1 MGRFEPI
8 PAQNKTWVAGLFLE
22 PLASMLTSEP
32 SIHMDLLVICQLKPS
47 QNGQIVMCQVW
58 PFWLLI
64 CLGKWN
70 NKSMTT
76 GYVMKFDHGWQ
87 FNHGWLLELTNF
99 TVGDSCGGAC
109 YDQELYNLLC
119 PQNMWMVSPTFFFFF
134 LIGEISPK
142 NEVKNRNSKTQWFLK
157 VFNRQKW
164 KKKDVKS
171 PDFYT
176 WFSICSQ
183 NIKVWFKEFFSSY
196 LVYRLNLPCNE
207 HDVPIFFY
215 IFLWII

>member
-1 MGRFEPI
+1 MSRKFLDPWVYDMFLGMGRFEPI

-22 PLASMLTSEP
+22 PLPLMLTSEP

-109 YDQELYNLLC
+109 YEQELYNLLC
-119 PQNMWMVSPTFFFFF
+119 PQNMWMVWVPPFK
-134 LIGEISPK
+134 K
-142 NEVKNRNSKTQWFLK
+142 NKNWRNFA
-157 VFNRQKW
+157 
-164 KKKDVKS
+164 KKR
-171 PDFYT
+171 
-176 WFSICSQ
+176 
-183 NIKVWFKEFFSSY
+183 N
-196 LVYRLNLPCNE
+196 
-207 HDVPIFFY
+207 
-215 IFLWII
+215 